1 MAFWHKKDYHLNDLM
16 PLFKERL
23 AEGHTVRFG
32 PKGTSMMPMI
42 RQNIDTVVI
51 APVTGKLK
59 KYDVPLYQRKGG
71 QYVLHRITKVTGD
84 TYTCIGDNQY
94 TYEPG
99 VRHDQM
105 IAVMIG
111 FYRDQE
117 YISVNRWSYRIYCCL
132 WHRSRWLRPRVRA
145 VKNKI
150 RRLFKKT

>member
-1 MAFWHKKDYHLNDLM
+1 M

-71 QYVLHRITKVTGD
+71 QYVLHRV
-84 TYTCIGDNQY
+84 
-94 TYEPG
+94 
-99 VRHDQM
+99 
-105 IAVMIG
+105 IAVKPDSYVLCG
-111 FYRDQE
+111 D
-117 YISVNRWSYRIYCCL
+117 NRWSREYGITDRHIIGMLTAVIRDGREISVSDWRCRLYAHL
-132 WHRSRWLRPRVRA
+132 WCDLFPVRA
-145 VKNKI
+145 LVLRTKHFIKKAMKVF
-150 RRLFKKT
+150 RRRTTI